1 MVVAMM
7 PVLRQKAAAFR
18 RGGFLLFAMLCSLM
32 FVAPV
37 AADEVVP
44 KEPTGE
50 ERERVLRDFVLA
62 NVEFTLLHEIGHAL
76 IHQFPIPLFGREEDA
91 ADQMAT
97 TFMILRHN
105 TDIDP
110 TAMNKLLMVSAE
122 WLSEWEEEKSTAG
135 PSAHAFWD
143 SHSLAIQRFYN
154 VNCLLFG
161 ANPDELSFLLDTVM
175 LPAERGFDCEQAY
188 KQAFDANLWLLS
200 SFARTEGTL
209 VPFNGIVVE
218 YEETRDPRH
227 EMVRKWLIESGL
239 VQEIASRT
247 SEFFAWPQPVRLFF
261 DNCPGSAEAYYNR
274 NVSEIV
280 ICYELLDV
288 FLEKSERFLSRSAV
302 VVCAN
307 AGLRR
312 LYGESFG
319 CASPTIN
326 RSSDT
331 QN

>member
-1 MVVAMM
+1 MVAAIV

-18 RGGFLLFAMLCSLM
+18 RGGFFLFAVLCCL
-32 FVAPV
+32 AY
-37 AADEVVP
+37 VVP
-44 KEPTGE
+44 VFAAEAKPTEPSGQ
-50 ERERVLRDFVLA
+50 EREEVLRDFVLA

-110 TAMNKLLMVSAE
+110 TAMNKLLMVSVE
-122 WLSEWEEEKSTAG
+122 WLSEWEDEARAPG
-135 PSAHAFWD
+135 GNAHAFWD

-161 ANPDELSFLLDTVM
+161 ANPDELSFLLDTEM
-175 LPAERGFDCEQAY
+175 LPAERGFDCEQSY
-188 KQAFDANLWLLS
+188 SQAFEANLWLLK
-200 SFARTEGTL
+200 SFARSKASL
-209 VPFNGIVVE
+209 VPYNGIVVE
-218 YEETRDPRH
+218 YEATRNPRH
-227 EMVRKWLIESGL
+227 EMVRRWLIESGM
-239 VQEIASRT
+239 VQAVASRAT
-247 SEFFAWPQPVRLFF
+247 EFFAWPQPVRLFF

-280 ICYELLDV
+280 VCYELLDV
-288 FLEKSERFLSRSAV
+288 FLEKSEVFSSRSAV
-302 VVCAN
+302 AVCAN

-312 LYGESFG
+312 LYGENFG
-319 CASPTIN
+319 CGSRPE
-326 RSSDT
+326 D
-331 QN
+331 

>member
-1 MVVAMM
+1 MIAATE
-7 PVLRQKAAAFR
+7 PVLKQKAAAFR
-18 RGGFLLFAMLCSLM
+18 RGGFLLFAALFSLTLTS
-32 FVAPV
+32 PV
-37 AADEVVP
+37 YADEPSPV
-44 KEPTGE
+44 EPSGE
-50 ERERVLRDFVLA
+50 ERQEVLRDFVLA

-76 IHQFPIPLFGREEDA
+76 IHQFPIPLFGQEEDA

-110 TAMNKLLMVSAE
+110 TAMNKLLMVSVE
-122 WLSEWEEEKSTAG
+122 WLSEWEDEARTPG
-135 PSAHAFWD
+135 GNTHAFWD

-161 ANPDELSFLLDTVM
+161 ANPDELSFLLDTEM

-188 KQAFDANLWLLS
+188 SQAFEANLWLLK
-200 SFARTEGTL
+200 SFARSETSL
-209 VPFNGIVVE
+209 VPYNGIVVE
-218 YEETRDPRH
+218 YEATRNPRH
-227 EMVRKWLIESGL
+227 EMVRRWLIESGM
-239 VQEIASRT
+239 VQGVASRAT
-247 SEFFAWPQPVRLFF
+247 EFFAWPQPVRLFF

-274 NVSEIV
+274 NVSEV
-280 ICYELLDV
+280 VVCYELLDV
-288 FLEKSERFLSRSAV
+288 FLEKSEIFLNRSAV

-319 CASPTIN
+319 CGSRP
-326 RSSDT
+326 DD
-331 QN
+331 